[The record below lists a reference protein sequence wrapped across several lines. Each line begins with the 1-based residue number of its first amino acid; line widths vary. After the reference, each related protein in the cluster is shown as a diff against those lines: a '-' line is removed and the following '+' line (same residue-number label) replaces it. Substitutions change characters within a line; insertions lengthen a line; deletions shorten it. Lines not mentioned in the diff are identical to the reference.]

1 MLEYSSCISAS
12 IFFKISFFLFLTI
25 ILYTGVLW
33 FLGHIVMIVLLSF
46 GFYTHF
52 QGDWKL
58 QLLYVVFWS
67 LRSMPWDTT
76 IKLYVRK
83 HRKAEIFK
91 KNALKIVLENF
102 GKIVLPQLKL
112 FSKVPEYF
120 SMDFTNIFIV
130 IEIFYSIYIFGSVQ
144 HHKWSHDII
153 IKTSNVQKHCMHRSE
168 DMSYMKFDLD
178 TFIRGSYHL
187 FTWNFFGWLRPEGLA
202 ST

>member
-1 MLEYSSCISAS
+1 
-12 IFFKISFFLFLTI
+12 
-25 ILYTGVLW
+25 
-33 FLGHIVMIVLLSF
+33 
-46 GFYTHF
+46 
-52 QGDWKL
+52 
-58 QLLYVVFWS
+58 
-67 LRSMPWDTT
+67 
-76 IKLYVRK
+76 
-83 HRKAEIFK
+83 
-91 KNALKIVLENF
+91 
-102 GKIVLPQLKL
+102 
-112 FSKVPEYF
+112 
-120 SMDFTNIFIV
+120 MDFTNIFIV